1 MFKAIWS
8 CPMVGW
14 EAICQAFKASSAF
27 CDETQVVR
35 TTGAHQ
41 VVAQMVMSPVLR
53 CYHSRVTSF
62 REFTACSKS
71 GVI

>member
-41 VVAQMVMSPVLR
+41 VVAQMAD
-53 CYHSRVTSF
+53 
-62 REFTACSKS
+62 REY
-71 GVI
+71 V